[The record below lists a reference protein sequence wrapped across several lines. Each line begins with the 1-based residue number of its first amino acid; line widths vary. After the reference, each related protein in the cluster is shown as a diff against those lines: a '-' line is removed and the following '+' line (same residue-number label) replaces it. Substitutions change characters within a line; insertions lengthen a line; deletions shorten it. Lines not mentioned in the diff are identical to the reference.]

1 MAISANTLFHFTSRY
16 DTLIKI
22 LQSKFFPRLCLE
34 RGVWYLGDK
43 KCAIPMVCFCDIP
56 LSNIA
61 EHTQKYGNYAIGIK
75 KTWAIEQG
83 VTPILYVHNHS
94 SFIRHG
100 LEALNWSLELGKKD
114 SEHLSE
120 RLAQVM
126 SMFFMMKPYEGYQER
141 DGKRKKVRFYDE
153 REWRYIPPIDRP
165 IGGHPFNFLTEQ
177 KFNDKKQRDRFNSY
191 NEKYGVNFN
200 PDVINYLIVEKE
212 EEIVS
217 LIHELHA
224 IKGNFPYKSVELL
237 SSRII
242 SMDRIREDF

>member
-22 LQSKFFPRLCLE
+22 LKSSFFPRLCLE
-34 RGVWYLGDK
+34 KVFWHPEDEK
-43 KCAIPMVCFCDIP
+43 WAIPMVCFCDIP

-75 KTWAIEQG
+75 KTWAIEQE
-83 VTPILYVHNHS
+83 VTPVLYVHDNS
-94 SFIRHG
+94 SFIGHG
-100 LEALNWSLELGKKD
+100 LDALNWSLELSVKD
-114 SEHLSE
+114 PEHLNE

-153 REWRYIPPIDRP
+153 REWRYIPPI
-165 IGGHPFNFLTEQ
+165 GGTQLNFLTE
-177 KFNDKKQRDRFNSY
+177 DKYNNKNQRDNINSFN
-191 NEKYGVNFN
+191 EQYGVNFN
-200 PDVINYLIVEKE
+200 PDVINYIIVEKE
-212 EEIVS
+212 DEIVP
-217 LIHELHA
+217 LMHELHS
-224 IKGNFPYKSVELL
+224 IKGDFLYNSVELL